1 MIPSPI
7 SSSSSRT
14 LANNDRPIDRTPI
27 AQAVKLVH
35 QGQADFVPCAQSADK
50 KPGHDSS
57 AKGPK
62 PSGGGRKNRIV
73 EMREQNRLRFAGLMK
88 NVEEFLGQ
96 QERMKKRV
104 DITHDVMLSKQNDPS
119 CSEQERAKF
128 RQRYVVELDTQS
140 TSYVTLLDVTEKLI
154 DFGADPETAKM
165 RCDLLVNLVNNA
177 RAKIVIAGLDLE
189 AAEYEHTQSN
199 SNAAQ
204 LVTAQLTDATVVVDS
219 FLEYKSKSCEI
230 YETVLKLHTDVGSRL
245 LQLQGISH
253 QGAEAWERLTS
264 NRPENEAC
272 VLSTKVCQLSTLR
285 FLSAKTLGS
294 DTSVALQDALE
305 PLRLVVMSHI
315 ELQGSQHYKS
325 DDRIAVL
332 DNLVKHYDTT
342 MVGLTS
348 IEILR
353 SGELQPDRFARLC
366 EIVGQLRD
374 DAERRLA
381 DELKNQAD
389 AATPSPKSKAEL
401 PATSPSRK
409 RVIHTAKG
417 TLIGEIRDRA
427 ANQSADIVDINNPM
441 GGERQ
446 ASFKKDGK
454 GVWVEVAEETNPA
467 PKARVTP
474 YPQLKG
480 DARKAL
486 AKIDELVHKF
496 EEYARGTSHPK
507 GIEESLQN
515 TAQNLID
522 YADRLE
528 RHENAPSDS
537 QKDIDLVKD
546 LRVRARTI
554 KEKATQLRI
563 QISLAQAPTS
573 EAVEYLLSREE
584 VHPQKIGERIQLKTG
599 RQDFLQEYVLLNL
612 NKRPLWYAHFHY
624 DKLTDAQADYTA
636 ASLKTKEQRFETNAT
651 ALAKAQNPNQ
661 KIDIYRGHIDK
672 ELATIFFSLR

>member
-1 MIPSPI
+1 
-7 SSSSSRT
+7 
-14 LANNDRPIDRTPI
+14 
-27 AQAVKLVH
+27 VKLVH
-35 QGQADFVPCAQSADK
+35 QGQADFVSCAQSADK

-62 PSGGGRKNRIV
+62 PSGGGRKNRII
-73 EMREQNRLRFAGLMK
+73 EMREQNRQRFAGLMK

-154 DFGADPETAKM
+154 DFGADPETAQM
-165 RCDLLVNLVNNA
+165 RCNLLVNLVNNA

-204 LVTAQLTDATVVVDS
+204 LVTAQLTDGTVVVDS

-353 SGELQPDRFARLC
+353 SDELQPDRFARLC

-389 AATPSPKSKAEL
+389 TATPSPTSKAEL

-427 ANQSADIVDINNPM
+427 ADQSEDTVDINNPM

-446 ASFKKDGK
+446 ASFKKDGR

-522 YADRLE
+522 YADRME

-537 QKDIDLVKD
+537 QKDVDLVKD
-546 LRVRARTI
+546 LRVRARKI

-573 EAVEYLLSREE
+573 EAVKYLLSREE

-599 RQDFLQEYVLLNL
+599 RQDFLQEYVLLNR

-672 ELATIFFSLR
+672 ELATKFFSLR

>member
-1 MIPSPI
+1 
-7 SSSSSRT
+7 
-14 LANNDRPIDRTPI
+14 
-27 AQAVKLVH
+27 
-35 QGQADFVPCAQSADK
+35 
-50 KPGHDSS
+50 
-57 AKGPK
+57 
-62 PSGGGRKNRIV
+62 
-73 EMREQNRLRFAGLMK
+73 MREQNRLRFAGLMK

>member
-1 MIPSPI
+1 M
-7 SSSSSRT
+7 
-14 LANNDRPIDRTPI
+14 
-27 AQAVKLVH
+27 
-35 QGQADFVPCAQSADK
+35 PCAQSAKK
-50 KPGHDSS
+50 KPGRDSS
-57 AKGPK
+57 AAGPK

-73 EMREQNRLRFAGLMK
+73 EMREQNRQRFEGLMK

-154 DFGADPETAKM
+154 DFGADPETAQM

-204 LVTAQLTDATVVVDS
+204 LVTAQLTDGTVVVDS

-374 DAERRLA
+374 DAERLLA

-389 AATPSPKSKAEL
+389 AATPSPTSKAEL

-417 TLIGEIRDRA
+417 TLIGEVRDRA
-427 ANQSADIVDINNPM
+427 ADQSEDTVDINNPM

-446 ASFKKDGK
+446 ASFKKDGR

-522 YADRLE
+522 YADRLV

-573 EAVEYLLSREE
+573 EAVEYLLSRKE

-599 RQDFLQEYVLLNL
+599 RQDFLQEYVLLNR

-624 DKLTDAQADYTA
+624 DKLTDAQADYTV

-661 KIDIYRGHIDK
+661 KIAIHRGHIDK
-672 ELATIFFSLR
+672 ELATKFFSLR